1 MQNRSG
7 GTSPTSILKSCSDVF
22 SLLITRLA
30 TLSFHEGSFP
40 DSYKTASVTPLLKK
54 KDSDRDDPANFRPI
68 SNLHTISK
76 LLERLVLS
84 RIMPHVENSPN
95 FNRFQ
100 SAYRRGYSTESAILR
115 MLNDVYCAADRK
127 RRSMIVLLDLSAA
140 FDTIDIDTLLRRLE
154 HTFGITGSALLWMKT
169 YLEDRTQFVRIG
181 DDRSGSVHCRFGVP
195 QGSVLGPALFSTY
208 VAPIAGVI
216 SSFGVHHTQYADD
229 TQLYIELRD
238 NAVTSLDNCFR
249 AVHQWFIENG
259 LALNPGKSEVIV
271 TGTGA
276 RIRQEGRIEEM
287 TLGDTPIS
295 VSNTVK
301 SLGVTIDETLSFN
314 NHVDNVCKASF
325 FHIKALR
332 HIRRCIDED
341 TARTVAGSIV
351 GSRIDYCNSIL
362 HGTSASNLNKIQR
375 VINTL
380 ARVVTGT
387 GRREH
392 ITPVLKR
399 LHWLPV
405 RSRITFKVALMA
417 YKTLTTKKPDYLS
430 ELLTFQSAPRTLRS
444 SSSFRLH
451 VDVPKTAF
459 AGRAFRYAAPLIW
472 NGLPNYL
479 TDLSMSLDN
488 FKGQLKTYLFNQCYR
503 H

>member
-1 MQNRSG
+1 M
-7 GTSPTSILKSCSDVF
+7 
-22 SLLITRLA
+22 
-30 TLSFHEGSFP
+30 
-40 DSYKTASVTPLLKK
+40 
-54 KDSDRDDPANFRPI
+54 
-68 SNLHTISK
+68 
-76 LLERLVLS
+76 
-84 RIMPHVENSPN
+84 
-95 FNRFQ
+95 
-100 SAYRRGYSTESAILR
+100 
-115 MLNDVYCAADRK
+115 
-127 RRSMIVLLDLSAA
+127 
-140 FDTIDIDTLLRRLE
+140 
-154 HTFGITGSALLWMKT
+154 
-169 YLEDRTQFVRIG
+169 
-181 DDRSGSVHCRFGVP
+181 
-195 QGSVLGPALFSTY
+195 
-208 VAPIAGVI
+208 
-216 SSFGVHHTQYADD
+216 
-229 TQLYIELRD
+229 
-238 NAVTSLDNCFR
+238 
-249 AVHQWFIENG
+249 
-259 LALNPGKSEVIV
+259 IV
-271 TGTGA
+271 TGKGA
-276 RIRQEGRIEEM
+276 RIRREGRIEEM